1 RKIYQVHKEAM
12 RKDFEKG
19 LKAGVKYVIG
29 TDLIGY
35 PTHPQDQAAKEF
47 ELAVEWGMD
56 PETAIVA
63 GTKRGAEV
71 LGLEKEIGTI
81 EVGKKA
87 DLIAFEGNPIEDIRV
102 LQKVDF
108 VMKDG
113 QLIKSKSEK

>member
-1 RKIYQVHKEAM
+1 M
-12 RKDFEKG
+12 REDFAKG
-19 LKAGVKYVIG
+19 LKAGVKFVIG

-71 LGLEKEIGTI
+71 LGLDHEIGTI
-81 EVGKKA
+81 EIGKKA
-87 DLIAFEGNPIEDIRV
+87 DLIAFVGDPIADITA
-102 LQKVDF
+102 LQTVDF

-113 QLIKSKSEK
+113 QVVKSETMKGKKKEYAR